1 MQSYDIH
8 PICQIIP
15 LMNHD
20 DINRL
25 AEDIVQNGLL
35 EPIVLYE
42 GKILDGRHRYE
53 ACARCG
59 VTPRF
64 VDFDGSDPIQF
75 VLSHNIARRHL
86 TPSQLAMVAAR
97 VANMRQGER
106 TDIAQI
112 CAKSQSDAAKEVG
125 VSRRSVQTA
134 RKVINSGKDDLVDAV
149 DAGKLTVSAAAEIVN
164 EPDELRSEIIG
175 SGRRRRWRREQP
187 EPGKVASNSVELFL
201 EVWEEASDEDRR
213 TIYDIARRWAEVH

>member
-15 LMNHD
+15 LMSHD

-35 EPIVLYE
+35 EPIMLYE

-59 VTPRF
+59 VQPRF
-64 VDFDGSDPIQF
+64 VEYDGPDPIQF

-86 TPSQLAMVAAR
+86 TPSQLSMIAAR
-97 VANMRQGER
+97 VANLKEGRPPETAPR
-106 TDIAQI
+106 DAV
-112 CAKSQSDAAKEVG
+112 SQEDAAEKLG
-125 VSRRSVQTA
+125 VSRRSVQRA
-134 RKVINSGKDDLVDAV
+134 KKVIDSGREDIVEAV
-149 DAGKLTVSAAAEIVN
+149 ESGKLTVAEASTIV
-164 EPDELRSEIIG
+164 
-175 SGRRRRWRREQP
+175 RREVIG
-187 EPGKVASNSVELFL
+187 EPPAPAPDMSIAQKNLRKWWMKATDEERVEF
-201 EVWEEASDEDRR
+201 
-213 TIYDIARRWAEVH
+213 IAWAEGTLADV

>member
-59 VTPRF
+59 VPPRF
-64 VDFDGSDPIQF
+64 VDYDGSDPIQF

-86 TPSQLAMVAAR
+86 TPSQLSMIAAR
-97 VANMRQGER
+97 VANMRVGGREAN
-106 TDIAQI
+106 AQI
-112 CAKSQSDAAKEVG
+112 CAIGSVSQDDAADQVG
-125 VSRRSVQTA
+125 VSRRSVQSA
-134 RKVINSGKDDLVDAV
+134 RKVIDSGRADLVEAV
-149 DAGKLTVSAAAEIVN
+149 DRGEMSVHAATEIV
-164 EPDELRSEIIG
+164 
-175 SGRRRRWRREQP
+175 RREVIG
-187 EPGKVASNSVELFL
+187 EPAAPAPDMSIAQKNLRKWWLKATD
-201 EVWEEASDEDRR
+201 EERAEF
-213 TIYDIARRWAEVH
+213 IAWAEGTLDDG

>member
-35 EPIVLYE
+35 EPIVLFE

-59 VTPRF
+59 VQPRF
-64 VDFDGSDPIQF
+64 VDYDGADPIQF

-86 TPSQLAMVAAR
+86 TPSQLAMVGAR
-97 VANMRQGER
+97 VASMRQGER
-106 TDIAQI
+106 TDLAPIG
-112 CAKSQSDAAKEVG
+112 AKSQSDAADEVG
-125 VSRRSVQTA
+125 ASRRAVQRA
-134 RKVINSGKDDLVDAV
+134 RKVMDSGRDDLVEAV
-149 DAGKLTVSAAAEIVN
+149 DKGEMSVHAATEIV
-164 EPDELRSEIIG
+164 
-175 SGRRRRWRREQP
+175 RREVIG
-187 EPGKVASNSVELFL
+187 EPPAPAPDMSIAQKNLRKWWMKATDEERVEF
-201 EVWEEASDEDRR
+201 
-213 TIYDIARRWAEVH
+213 IGWAEGTLADG